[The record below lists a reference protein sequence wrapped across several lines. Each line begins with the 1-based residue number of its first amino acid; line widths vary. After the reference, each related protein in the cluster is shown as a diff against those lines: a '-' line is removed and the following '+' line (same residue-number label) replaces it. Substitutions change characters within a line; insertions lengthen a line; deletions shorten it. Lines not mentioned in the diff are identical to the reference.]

1 MNRRKHMK
9 KDHYDK
15 LIEEALKKT
24 RTYSDVF
31 KDANKL
37 LEEDCFNGKDNIT
50 IILSQEDYTLVVLHR
65 ALFGNIIIDAK
76 DIRFLGHKT
85 RVSTR
90 DRKPT
95 AVFTDQFGDG
105 WEV

>member
-1 MNRRKHMK
+1 MK

-15 LIEEALKKT
+15 LIEEALDIT
-24 RTYSDVF
+24 RKYSDVL
-31 KDANKL
+31 KDTNKL
-37 LEEDCFNGKDNIT
+37 LENDCFDDKGNIT

-90 DRKPT
+90 DGKPT
-95 AVFTDQFGDG
+95 AFFTDQFGDG

>member
-1 MNRRKHMK
+1 MK

-15 LIEEALKKT
+15 LIEEALDIT
-24 RTYSDVF
+24 RKYSDVL
-31 KDANKL
+31 KDINKL
-37 LEEDCFNGKDNIT
+37 LKNDCFDGKGIIT
-50 IILSQEDYTLVVLHR
+50 IILSQEDYTLAVIHR
-65 ALFGNIIIDAK
+65 ALFGDIIIDAK
-76 DIRFLGHKT
+76 DFHLCGHKT

-95 AVFTDQFGDG
+95 AFFTDQFGDG